1 MPTDPTPNRKQR
13 RFHNKRSK
21 PGSKERKRIAD
32 ADPELVDAKYLECRE
47 SGIECPVV
55 VVADLRDKVGR
66 LFSAQHLERAEALV
80 ADAAAAGT
88 TPCVFRGMPKAA
100 VIDLLAGTSPE
111 TAKFLR
117 ETDLSQFFPVVSIAD
132 GGTQVGLRPIP
143 PASKGT
149 HS

>member
-1 MPTDPTPNRKQR
+1 MGMPTDPTPNRKQR
-13 RFHNKRSK
+13 RFDNKRSK

-80 ADAAAAGT
+80 ADAATAGT
-88 TPCVFRGMPKAA
+88 TPRAV
-100 VIDLLAGTSPE
+100 VIDLLADTSPE

-117 ETDLSQFFPVVSIAD
+117 ETDLSQFFAVVSIAD
-132 GGTQVGLRPIP
+132 GGTQVALRPIP